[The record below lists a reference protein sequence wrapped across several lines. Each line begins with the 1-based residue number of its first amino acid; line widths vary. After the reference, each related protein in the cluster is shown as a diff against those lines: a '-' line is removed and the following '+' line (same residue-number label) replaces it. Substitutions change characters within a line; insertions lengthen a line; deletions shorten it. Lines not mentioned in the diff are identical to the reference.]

1 MWILKVKFREIRRP
15 TSICWSVR
23 SYIDIVGPRA
33 YRTHNFEFLNSEYT
47 AKQLLRSHETAAP
60 AKNGQIL
67 EGTTVIFQM
76 DEVLKHIT
84 DGTPLGTTSVF
95 RKPTRKSLRNPN
107 GSPPKV
113 N

>member
-1 MWILKVKFREIRRP
+1 MKFREIRR
-15 TSICWSVR
+15 SISMCRSVR
-23 SYIDIVGPRA
+23 SFIDIVDSRA
-33 YRTHNFEFLNSEYT
+33 FRTHNFEFLNSEYT
-47 AKQLLRSHETAAP
+47 AKQLLRSHEMAAP

-84 DGTPLGTTSVF
+84 DGTRLGTTSVF